1 MAIDPAKFT
10 VGKLVEEI
18 SDVENVERLKEIL
31 VAEEKN
37 KNRKGALEGIQEQIE
52 SVESLGPS
60 GIAAPAAWYK
70 SKYGKTACYLLLIG
84 LVIYGITYLL

>member
-37 KNRKGALEGIQEQIE
+37 KNRKGALEGIQERIE

-60 GIAAPAAWYK
+60 GIAAPTAWHK
-70 SKYGKTACYLLLIG
+70 SKYWKTACYLLFIG
-84 LVIYGITYLL
+84 LAIYGITYLL

>member
-1 MAIDPAKFT
+1 MSIDPSKLT
-10 VGKLVEEI
+10 VGNLIKEI
-18 SDVENVERLKEIL
+18 SGVADIKKLKEIL

-60 GIAAPAAWYK
+60 GIAAPAACISQNMVK
-70 SKYGKTACYLLLIG
+70 QHAISCS
-84 LVIYGITYLL
+84 LVSSFTG